1 MNANVFPFGSSHH
14 KKKWQMSEQSDQP
27 VYRVYFSPNRALFL
41 LESAFPFVSS
51 FYFSTQ
57 TGACSE
63 TGKNTGRKLR
73 QFISQAMQ
81 LSDQQN
87 VFGGYRASMR
97 LN

>member
-1 MNANVFPFGSSHH
+1 MNANVFPFGSNQH
-14 KKKWQMSEQSDQP
+14 KKKWQMSEQSDQ
-27 VYRVYFSPNRALFL
+27 RV

-81 LSDQQN
+81 LSDLQN